1 MKTLIIQFK
10 KEVPTFKGRKKKT
23 LLPQKMWKKAE
34 MMKQIYKAKIYLKNL
49 IENNEVTMLL
59 TVQVKSMITRTVT
72 LHQPWPI
79 K

>member
-72 LHQPWPI
+72 LH
-79 K
+79 